1 MGQTKQKV
9 KYFHRKE
16 IGISL
21 LCSAK
26 SLSTF
31 QSPEFSV
38 TRQHEDFVWLH
49 DTLTE
54 TTDYAGLIVSSF

>member
-1 MGQTKQKV
+1 VGQTKQKV

-31 QSPEFSV
+31 QSPEWI
-38 TRQHEDFVWLH
+38 EKWLLGFKPLKDSPAAWNH
-49 DTLTE
+49 KPE
-54 TTDYAGLIVSSF
+54 QGWYSS